1 MNDFSIKNGIER
13 TISSMPDKILPSGSE
28 KDKTSFEDILTE
40 SIGEVSRLQK
50 EADKAANDLV
60 TGGETD
66 IHSAMIAL
74 EKADISF
81 RLMMQVRNK
90 IVAAYEEIKRMQV

>member
-1 MNDFSIKNGIER
+1 MNEFVVKNNFEISVPSQSGKIISSEFEKDEGSFGKILTNSIK
-13 TISSMPDKILPSGSE
+13 
-28 KDKTSFEDILTE
+28 
-40 SIGEVSRLQK
+40 EVNKLQK
-50 EADKAANDLV
+50 EAEKASINLV
-60 TGGETD
+60 TGQETD
-66 IHSAMIAL
+66 IHNTMIAI

>member
-1 MNDFSIKNGIER
+1 MNEFTIKNSIEPSV
-13 TISSMPDKILPSGSE
+13 SSLPGKIASIESE
-28 KDKTSFEDILTE
+28 KDKGSFGKILTE
-40 SIGEVSRLQK
+40 SIGEVNRLQK
-50 EADKAANDLV
+50 EADKATHNLV
-60 TGGETD
+60 TGEETD
-66 IHSAMIAL
+66 IHGTMIAI